1 MIGRKIWKVGDWVML
16 LAILF
21 SIVVQFNDPD
31 PFAWIAIYG
40 LAAGASVLGLLGRGH
55 WACPAVVGLVAA
67 VWAARIAP
75 RVLSQVPFLA
85 MFDAFEMENAGIEES
100 REMYGLVFIA
110 TWMVVLAV
118 RAARAPASVTV

>member
-1 MIGRKIWKVGDWVML
+1 
-16 LAILF
+16 
-21 SIVVQFNDPD
+21 
-31 PFAWIAIYG
+31 
-40 LAAGASVLGLLGRGH
+40 VLGLLGRGH

>member
-1 MIGRKIWKVGDWVML
+1 MIGRKIWKVGDWVMVV
-16 LAILF
+16 AFLF

-31 PFAWIAIYG
+31 SFAWIAIYG

-75 RVLSQVPFLA
+75 GVLSQVPFLA
-85 MFDAFEMENAGIEES
+85 MFGAFEMENAGIEES

>member
-55 WACPAVVGLVAA
+55 WACPAVVGLVASAADFGAGATATA
-67 VWAARIAP
+67 VFR
-75 RVLSQVPFLA
+75 
-85 MFDAFEMENAGIEES
+85 D
-100 REMYGLVFIA
+100 
-110 TWMVVLAV
+110 
-118 RAARAPASVTV
+118 VTVETKRSV

>member
-1 MIGRKIWKVGDWVML
+1 MIGRKIWKVGEWVML
-16 LAILF
+16 LAFLF

-75 RVLSQVPFLA
+75 GVLSQVPFLA
-85 MFDAFEMENAGIEES
+85 MFGAFEMENAGIEES

>member
-40 LAAGASVLGLLGRGH
+40 LAAGASALGLLGRGH

-75 RVLSQVPFLA
+75 GVLSQVPFLA
-85 MFDAFEMENAGIEES
+85 MFGAFEMENAGIEES

>member
-85 MFDAFEMENAGIEES
+85 MFGAFEMENAGIEES